1 MAATTVPR
9 EQAGRAEA
17 AADEQLGVW
26 PYRWTRERYD
36 LMVER
41 GILGPGDHVQLIE
54 GEIVEMAPQLEPHA
68 LAIGLAQDLLPLVFG
83 AGFHVR
89 VQSPVALGKR
99 SEPEPDVAVVR
110 GGRRDYFPG
119 RPGAPGTLVLAL
131 EVADSTLA
139 YDRNQKASMYAKE
152 GVLDYWILNVRDRQL
167 EVQRIPEPTPDA
179 RYGYGYR
186 ERFVVAADG
195 EVAPLAAPDKPVRVA
210 DLLP

>member
-1 MAATTVPR
+1 MATTTISR
-9 EQAGRAEA
+9 EHADQAAS
-17 AADEQLGVW
+17 AADEQLAVW
-26 PYRWTRERYD
+26 PYRWTREQYD
-36 LMVER
+36 LMVEH
-41 GILGPGDHVQLIE
+41 GILGPGNRVQLIE
-54 GEIVEMAPQLEPHA
+54 GDIVEMAPLLEPHA

-89 VQSPVALGKR
+89 VQSLVALGER

-119 RPGAPGTLVLAL
+119 RPGVPGTLALAL
-131 EVADSTLA
+131 EVSDSTLPF
-139 YDRNQKASMYAKE
+139 DRNQKASMYAKE

-167 EVQRIPEPTPDA
+167 EVQRVPEPMPEA

-186 ERFVVAADG
+186 ERFVVPVDG
-195 EVAPLAAPDKPVRVA
+195 EVAPLAAPDKLVKVA